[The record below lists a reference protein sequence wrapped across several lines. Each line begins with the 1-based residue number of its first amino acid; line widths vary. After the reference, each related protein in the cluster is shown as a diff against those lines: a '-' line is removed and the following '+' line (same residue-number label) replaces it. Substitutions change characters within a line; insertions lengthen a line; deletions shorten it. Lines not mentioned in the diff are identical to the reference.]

1 MRATA
6 AAILLFVINM
16 IGLGGGPTLFG
27 MASDMFA
34 NNALAGTGLDVQAC
48 KAVVK
53 EAPEFATCAAA
64 AASGL
69 KSTIYWSTAVTGISF
84 IFFALATLTIRKD
97 MES

>member
-1 MRATA
+1 M
-6 AAILLFVINM
+6 
-16 IGLGGGPTLFG
+16 FG

-34 NNALAGTGLDVQAC
+34 NNVLAGTGLDVQAC

-69 KSTIYWSTAVTGISF
+69 KSTIYWSTSVAGIGF
-84 IFFALATLTIRKD
+84 IFFALARLTIRQD